1 MKLTG
6 DLKKQVENSN
16 SKEEAKAII
25 EKAGMSLNDDE
36 LDDVIGGVSSTRS
49 SFSGSALTLEEG
61 SRFNKLEYKDWAQ
74 RQGSKSNNEWRN
86 NK

>member
-1 MKLTG
+1 MMKITG

-36 LDDVIGGVSSTRS
+36 LDNVIGGVSSTRS
-49 SFSGSALTLEEG
+49 SFSGSALFLEEG
-61 SRFNKLEYKDWAQ
+61 SRFNKLEFHDWMQ
-74 RQGSKSNNEWRN
+74 HQGDKRYQ
-86 NK
+86 